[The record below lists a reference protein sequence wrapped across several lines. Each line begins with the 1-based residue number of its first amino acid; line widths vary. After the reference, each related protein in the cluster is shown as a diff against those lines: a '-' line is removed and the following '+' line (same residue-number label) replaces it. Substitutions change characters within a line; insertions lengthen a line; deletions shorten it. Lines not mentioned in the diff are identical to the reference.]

1 MKLVFAS
8 IFALASALPYNPDE
22 RPTDFKRVMPATWV
36 EEIEAN
42 IGQDCAVNPYILNLL
57 ISKLPK
63 TQTAVERKT
72 VWSSLRKCKDNE
84 GVKHI
89 FTIDY
94 LMKKKP
100 KLYNDLLEVG
110 DGKSTLDHNNDG
122 TKDYVK
128 DFLQLDTTGKKTF
141 KQNLQDWS
149 KSKVYVSAMKW
160 KYYNDFFNGAPLQKF
175 QFWTRKA
182 NDYKTHKADA
192 EKKYTNKLEQFRE
205 YKPFLTPFVKKQK
218 PIAPVAPVVPVAPV
232 APVAPIIPAEP
243 MPVAVSQEEEQ
254 EQKKY
259 LPVQ

>member
-8 IFALASALPYNPDE
+8 IFAAVASALPYNPDS
-22 RPTDFKRVMPATWV
+22 RPSNPKIVEPASWI

-57 ISKLPK
+57 IGKLPA
-63 TQTAVERKT
+63 TQTAVQRKT

-84 GVKHI
+84 AVKHI

-94 LMKKKP
+94 LMKNKAN
-100 KLYNDLLEVG
+100 LYNDLLEVG
-110 DGKSTLDHNNDG
+110 DGKSTFDHNNDG

-149 KSKVYVSAMKW
+149 KSKVAVSMMKW

-182 NDYKTHKADA
+182 NDLKTHKADA
-192 EKKYTNKLEQFRE
+192 EKKYTNKLEQIRE
-205 YKPFLTPFVKKQK
+205 YKPFLKPFMRKEIA
-218 PIAPVAPVVPVAPV
+218 PAAPVAPIVPI
-232 APVAPIIPAEP
+232 APIIPAEP
-243 MPVAVSQEEEQ
+243 MPVAVSQEEQ
-254 EQKKY
+254 AEQKQY
-259 LPVQ
+259 LPVKITQ